1 MKTNEEIIIA
11 ALSDWGGKT
20 KEQIANIILSNLQT
34 LDKFNV
40 ELIVA
45 NILPLTPDNIRQK
58 ISSQICQLIPEEK
71 EFKLLIKFNY
81 GKGLNMSKVI
91 WQRIQDLNLEDNQ
104 EISIYITNESKKELP
119 KFKDIIG
126 LFNK

>member
-81 GKGLNMSKVI
+81 GKELNMSKVI
-91 WQRIQDLNLEDNQ
+91 WQRIQDLNLEDNK
-104 EISIYITNESKKELP
+104 EILIYTNESKYK
-119 KFKDIIG
+119 K
-126 LFNK
+126 